1 MNETFICVAGDNIVY
16 YDVGFLDANGVFVPT
31 ALAAFS
37 QIVTVLRGSPS
48 KFTLSC
54 IQRMTEKTFLSILSY
69 LVVVVLDSGSNVNHS
84 KQIKFHF
91 MYMANSFSER

>member
-16 YDVGFLDANGVFVPT
+16 YDVGFLDANGGFVPT

-54 IQRMTEKTFLSILSY
+54 IQRMTEKTQRRCMWRSVDGVMWAL
-69 LVVVVLDSGSNVNHS
+69 
-84 KQIKFHF
+84 Q
-91 MYMANSFSER
+91 